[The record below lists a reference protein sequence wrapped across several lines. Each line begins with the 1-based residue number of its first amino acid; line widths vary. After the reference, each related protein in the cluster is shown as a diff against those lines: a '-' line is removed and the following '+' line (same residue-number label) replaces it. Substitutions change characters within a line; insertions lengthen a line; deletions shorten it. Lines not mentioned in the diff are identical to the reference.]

1 MGGRGERLLQ
11 AEEVGSFALRNA
23 KSQLGGSTK
32 KKILVLLRSQGFM
45 NLGTGSYGISET
57 KSE

>member
-32 KKILVLLRSQGFM
+32 KKKNPSSAQESGFHEPWKRLLWNFRD
-45 NLGTGSYGISET
+45 
-57 KSE
+57 KK